1 MKLTSAKTTCAISLL
16 LLASSAWTQ
25 TVTTIANG
33 LNGPR
38 VNGSNQLEDI
48 VTGLVVLT
56 GLTTGPD
63 GALYLSNFGAA
74 PAGLGQILR
83 VELAD

>member
-1 MKLTSAKTTCAISLL
+1 MFHILGTH
-16 LLASSAWTQ
+16 Q
-25 TVTTIANG
+25 G
-33 LNGPR
+33 LPICTR
-38 VNGSNQLEDI
+38 TRVLRKEVNGSNQLEDI
-48 VTGLVVLT
+48 VTGLVVPT

-74 PAGLGQILR
+74 PASLGQILR